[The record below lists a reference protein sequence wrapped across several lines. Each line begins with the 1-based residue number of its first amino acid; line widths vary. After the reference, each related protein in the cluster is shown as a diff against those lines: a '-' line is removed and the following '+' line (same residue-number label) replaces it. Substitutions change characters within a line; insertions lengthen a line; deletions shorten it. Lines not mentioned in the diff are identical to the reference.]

1 MNVADS
7 IKPGMSVE
15 DTQEVTSEVT
25 ATHVGSG
32 SLRVY
37 ATPAMALFVERT
49 CKDMVA
55 PLLPKGNDTVGVD
68 IRVRHLAPTP
78 VGGKVRI
85 RAEVVAADEKTIA
98 FKAQLW
104 DDVELVGEADHQRV
118 VIDVERFLK
127 RVREKV
133 SRLT

>member
-1 MNVADS
+1 MKVADS

-55 PLLPKGNDTVGVD
+55 PLLPKGYDTVGVD

-85 RAEVVAADEKTIA
+85 RAEVVAADEKTIV

-104 DDVELVGEADHQRV
+104 DDVEMVGEADHQRV

>member
-1 MNVADS
+1 MKVADS

-15 DTQEVTSEVT
+15 DTQEVAYEMT

-68 IRVRHLAPTP
+68 IHVRHLAPTP

-85 RAEVVAADEKTIA
+85 RAEVVAVDDKVIV

-104 DDVELVGEADHQRV
+104 DDDELVGEADHQRV
-118 VIDVERFLK
+118 VIDVERFLN
-127 RVREKV
+127 RVQDKV
-133 SRLT
+133 SRLS